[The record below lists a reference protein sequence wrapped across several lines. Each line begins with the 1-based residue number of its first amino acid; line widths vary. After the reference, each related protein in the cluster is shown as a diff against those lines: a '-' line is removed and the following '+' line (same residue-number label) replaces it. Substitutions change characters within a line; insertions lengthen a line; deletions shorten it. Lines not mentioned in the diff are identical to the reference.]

1 MKEFRV
7 ACLCALWCDTCV
19 DYREGFEALARE
31 FPQAEF
37 AWLDVEDDAEEVGD
51 LEVENF
57 PTIQVKRGS
66 EVLFYGAM
74 LPKHEHLSRL
84 LQELLKKPASRSA

>member
-7 ACLCALWCDTCV
+7 ACLCALWCDSCV
-19 DYREGFEALARE
+19 DYRPGFEALARE

-51 LEVENF
+51 REVENF
-57 PTIQVKRGS
+57 PTIEVKRGE

-74 LPKHEHLSRL
+74 LPKHQLLRRL
-84 LQELLKKPASRSA
+84 LKEMLWRS

>member
-1 MKEFRV
+1 MKKEFRV
-7 ACLCALWCDTCV
+7 ACLCALWCDSCV
-19 DYREGFEALARE
+19 EYRPGFEALARE

-37 AWLDVEDDAEEVGD
+37 VWLDTEDDAEEVGD

-57 PTIQVKRGS
+57 PTIQVKRGE
-66 EVLFYGAM
+66 EVLFYGVM

-84 LQELLKKPASRSA
+84 LKELIRREKSL